1 MSALV
6 REKRTKYIYGE
17 IYLANSICWIFFHLP
32 NMIYQPPA
40 GARDLLPLE
49 VEQKRWINDRLQHQ
63 FQAWGY
69 QRIVTS
75 TLEWLDTLTAGGA
88 IGPEKVIQLRNNGEH
103 SLGLRPELTASI
115 ARAAVT
121 RMAGNTDP
129 QRLCYRANVFRNPSQ
144 SHHGRQVEFYQAG
157 VELLFAGGVL
167 ADAETILLLAECLQD
182 LGIPDWSILLGEAG
196 LTRSLLAV
204 FPEAIRTEIRT
215 CIANLDRI
223 ALESLDLE
231 PELKER
237 ALMLFDL
244 RGEPGAVLSKISQLD
259 LDEDAR
265 TIVNNLKSLI
275 ELLSSSWGRPLPLT
289 LDLTLL
295 QTFDYYTG
303 IVFKAVSFQ
312 NFQSYILA
320 EGGRYDRLLG
330 LYDPQGESS
339 PGIGFYLSIEELH
352 SCLLATDK
360 LPQQAP
366 NSDCLVVPASPK
378 AAAAAIKH
386 ARQLRDKSL
395 KVEVELS
402 VRSAAEVKQYA
413 QTCRIEQLIWI
424 EADGTSKVE
433 DLS

>member
-1 MSALV
+1 
-6 REKRTKYIYGE
+6 
-17 IYLANSICWIFFHLP
+17 
-32 NMIYQPPA
+32 MIYQPPA

-49 VEQKRWINDRLQHQ
+49 VEQKRWINDRLQQQ

-88 IGPEKVIQLRNNGEH
+88 IRPDKVIQLRNNGEN

-129 QRLCYRANVFRNPSQ
+129 QRLCYRANVFRNASQ
-144 SHHGRQVEFYQAG
+144 SHHGRQLEFYQAG

-167 ADAETILLLAECLQD
+167 ADGETILLLANCLQD

-196 LTRSLLAV
+196 LTRSLLAA
-204 FPEAIRTEIRT
+204 FPVAIRQQVRN

-223 ALESLDLE
+223 TLESLDLDSD
-231 PELKER
+231 LKQQ
-237 ALMLFDL
+237 ALTLFDL
-244 RGEPGAVLSKISQLD
+244 RGKPEDVLSKISRLNLD
-259 LDEDAR
+259 DDAQ
-265 TIVNNLKSLI
+265 TTVNNLKSLI
-275 ELLSSSWGRPLPLT
+275 ELLNNSSEKSLPLT
-289 LDLTLL
+289 LDLSLL

-312 NFQSYILA
+312 DHQSYVLA

-330 LYDPQGESS
+330 LYDPQGKTS
-339 PGIGFYLSIEELH
+339 PGIGFSLSIEDLH
-352 SCLLATDK
+352 SCLLSTDK

-366 NSDCLVVPASPK
+366 SSDCLVIPRSP
-378 AAAAAIKH
+378 AAAAAALQY
-386 ARQLRDKSL
+386 ARQLRIERSL

-402 VRSAAEVKQYA
+402 DRSAAEIKQYA
-413 QTCRIEQLIWI
+413 QTCRIKQLIWI
-424 EADGTSKVE
+424 EVDGTHREESW
-433 DLS
+433 S

>member
-1 MSALV
+1 
-6 REKRTKYIYGE
+6 
-17 IYLANSICWIFFHLP
+17 
-32 NMIYQPPA
+32 MIYQPPA

-49 VEQKRWINDRLQHQ
+49 VEQKRWINDRLQHR
-63 FQAWGY
+63 FQTWGY

-88 IGPEKVIQLRNNGEH
+88 IQPEKVIQLRNNGEN

-129 QRLCYRANVFRNPSQ
+129 QRLCYRANVFRNASQ
-144 SHHGRQVEFYQAG
+144 SHHGRQLEFYQAG

-167 ADAETILLLAECLQD
+167 ADAETILLLADCLSD

-204 FPEAIRTEIRT
+204 FPESIRTSVRN

-223 ALESLDLE
+223 TLESLDLAAD
-231 PELKER
+231 LKAQ

-244 RGEPGAVLSKISQLD
+244 RGKPEDVLGKISALD
-259 LDEDAR
+259 LDDHAQA
-265 TIVNNLKSLI
+265 TINNLKSLI
-275 ELLSSSWGRPLPLT
+275 ELLNSSSPQPLPLT
-289 LDLTLL
+289 LDLSLL

-312 NFQSYILA
+312 DYQSYILA
-320 EGGRYDRLLG
+320 EGGRYDQLLG
-330 LYDPQGESS
+330 LYDPQEKTS
-339 PGIGFYLSIEELH
+339 PGIGFSLSIEDLH
-352 SCLLATDK
+352 SCLLATEK

-366 NSDCLVVPASPK
+366 SSDCLVIPTTTEV
-378 AAAAAIKH
+378 AAAALKY
-386 ARQLRDKSL
+386 ARQLRNKDEF
-395 KVEVELS
+395 VRVELELS
-402 VRSAAEVKQYA
+402 DRTEPEIKQYA
-413 QTCRIEQLIWI
+413 KTCRIKQLVWI
-424 EADGTSKVE
+424 EADGNPRIE
-433 DLS
+433 QLD